1 MVSLP
6 LGLRKAEISGN
17 QRHPRGWQE
26 SQRYIEDSSNGLRA
40 LMLVGGPPQNA
51 VPTQERE
58 TPGADGIR
66 EVRSEKPHPGS
77 GEPQEHYRA
86 D

>member
-1 MVSLP
+1 
-6 LGLRKAEISGN
+6 
-17 QRHPRGWQE
+17 
-26 SQRYIEDSSNGLRA
+26 
-40 LMLVGGPPQNA
+40 MLVGGPPQNA